1 MSKVPIQ
8 YKPLVYPAKI
18 ILAWGEAIGG
28 NKEIRDWLGKNG
40 YPELY
45 TFVFALNLK
54 DDAREW
60 LTKNKYP
67 HLLALIQGVE
77 RNKSALKWLKE
88 NNFLYLY
95 HMALAADGDN
105 ESMALLKIHQRD
117 FAHIAL
123 KIKIVK
129 DIIQMDN
136 DDPHR
141 ISAE

>member
-1 MSKVPIQ
+1 MSDKIP

-18 ILAWGEAIGG
+18 ILAWGEAISG
-28 NKEIRDWLGKNG
+28 NSKIRDWLGKNG

-60 LTKNKYP
+60 LVKNKYP

-77 RNKSALKWLKE
+77 RNVKALEWLKKHGFE
-88 NNFLYLY
+88 TLF
-95 HMALAADGDN
+95 HIALAGDGN
-105 ESMALLKIHQRD
+105 KESLDWLKLNQRD
-117 FAHIAL
+117 FAHLAK
-123 KIKIVK
+123 KIQVRK
-129 DIIQMDN
+129 DQIQLDN
-136 DDPHR
+136 DDVHK